1 MKQNKNK
8 ENAIILMNSL
18 NIVSRQFINK
28 RWAKTFHLNLCCTLI
43 VIK

>member
-18 NIVSRQFINK
+18 NIVSLQFINK
-28 RWAKTFHLNLCCTLI
+28 KIKDGQKHFILTF
-43 VIK
+43 VVF